1 MVWDRDSDVD
11 LDEAQRHILV
21 PRWGIDIHTKAR
33 EGYSLG
39 GFMWERP
46 YLSVAPS
53 YGHRLL
59 VNCAGLLVRCRRSLR
74 SAGASRERH
83 LAQELSERRERVSRL
98 GGAPEGLPD
107 FSLLRRDSNSL
118 SQTTWSACP
127 FDYPVAAALALNARN
142 LAVFERHWG
151 NTPPWSSAG
160 HTVANES

>member
-1 MVWDRDSDVD
+1 MVWDHRDSDVD

-59 VNCAGLLVRCRRSLR
+59 VNCAGLLSAVPSISSIGRVLR
-74 SAGASRERH
+74 ANDTWHKSSPSVE
-83 LAQELSERRERVSRL
+83 SEFRV
-98 GGAPEGLPD
+98 
-107 FSLLRRDSNSL
+107 
-118 SQTTWSACP
+118 
-127 FDYPVAAALALNARN
+127 
-142 LAVFERHWG
+142 
-151 NTPPWSSAG
+151 
-160 HTVANES
+160 